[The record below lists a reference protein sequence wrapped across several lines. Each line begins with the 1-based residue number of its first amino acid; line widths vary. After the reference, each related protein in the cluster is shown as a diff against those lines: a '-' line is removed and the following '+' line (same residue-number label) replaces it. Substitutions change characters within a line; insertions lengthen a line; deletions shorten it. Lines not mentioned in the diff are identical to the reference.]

1 MLRAYKRIG
10 STTTFGVSFIDN
22 YDYKLRASKYTIP
35 SPSQLYEG
43 EGSRIFIFV
52 TFIYQFITINAKE
65 GA

>member
-43 EGSRIFIFV
+43 EGSRIF
-52 TFIYQFITINAKE
+52 TFL
-65 GA
+65 